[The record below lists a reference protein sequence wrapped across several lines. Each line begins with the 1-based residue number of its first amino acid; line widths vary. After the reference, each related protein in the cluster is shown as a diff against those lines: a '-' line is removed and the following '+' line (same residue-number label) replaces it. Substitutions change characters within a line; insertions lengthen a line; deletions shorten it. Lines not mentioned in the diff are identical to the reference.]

1 MKAATYKKKIIQ
13 DMKSIGTYQPEF
25 DKVIDNLADIY
36 EDMDTAREQFKKS
49 GGNIVRDCASWLT
62 KTVGSGRSTYRFSI
76 PQNYL
81 SENGINYPGVG
92 GDNKPMRNI
101 SFTIQVGGK
110 LYVVCEGSVAVFD
123 MAALGLE

>member
-1 MKAATYKKKIIQ
+1 MRVYLFNIIYICSLYSHKMLVYLYTFFSNYIKII
-13 DMKSIGTYQPEF
+13 F
-25 DKVIDNLADIY
+25 D
-36 EDMDTAREQFKKS
+36 KS

-62 KTVGSGRSTYRFSI
+62 KTVGGGRSTYRFSI

-101 SFTIQVGGK
+101 SFTMQLGGK